1 MIKMDDFEQFKV
13 TFFAECSELLAE
25 LEGDLDLLKGDS
37 YEKETLNSIF
47 RAVHS
52 IKAGAGAFK
61 FDALV
66 KFSHSFEA
74 LLDLLRN
81 EEIPVIEAVVA
92 VLFRAS
98 DVLAAMVDLA
108 RNDQEPEA
116 EFGKNVLAEID
127 ALRFGSAGGS
137 QSAGPASATA
147 DAGQVPEADDEPSEC
162 TYRIR
167 FVPGAEMFLH
177 ANEPLL
183 LIRELKSLGDLSVTP
198 SLERLPDLES
208 ADPEQAYLSWE
219 FVLRASCSLAD
230 VEEVFEFVVDDAE
243 LVIEREL
250 QETPS
255 TTVADKS
262 DPDPTVAASGTP
274 VAQASS
280 GRSTQVSSIRV
291 DLDRIDRL
299 VNMVGELVIT
309 QSMLSQQTNDFPEER
324 FVPVVR
330 GLEELALHTRELQES
345 VMAIRMQPVKSV
357 FARMPRLVRELST
370 TLSKKVRLDVFGENT
385 EVDKTV
391 VEEISDPITHMI
403 RNSLDHGLETP
414 EERLAAGK
422 PEEGTIQLSAEHRSG
437 RILIVI
443 RDDGRGINREVVL
456 RKARER
462 GIVAPE
468 QQLTNEEI
476 DNLIFAPG
484 FSTADEVTDVSGR
497 GVGMDVVKRNV
508 QSLGGR
514 INIQSTPGAG
524 TSFTMLLPL
533 TLAVMDGMIV
543 AVGQEKYVLPI
554 TAIVECLR
562 PQRQALSRLPNGQE
576 LVQVRG
582 EYIPLVYLCRAF
594 HLDNA
599 VQDPTRGLVV
609 LVDSDRFGRI
619 GIVVDELLGQQ
630 QVVIKSLEA
639 NYDPVPGLSGATILG
654 NGRVA
659 AILDVEGLCE
669 DGGQNPVSAVRM
681 QEASLAHE
689 ANRNPEA
696 NHHHQTREASQ

>member
-1 MIKMDDFEQFKV
+1 MDDFEQFKV
-13 TFFAECSELLAE
+13 TFFSECAELLAD
-25 LEGDLDLLKGDS
+25 LESDLEDLQSGN

-61 FDALV
+61 FQALV
-66 KFSHSFEA
+66 KFSHAFEA

-81 EEIPVIEAVVA
+81 DEIPVIEAVVT

-98 DVLAAMVDLA
+98 DVLAQMIEMA
-108 RNDQEPEA
+108 RGGEEPET
-116 EFGKNVLAEID
+116 GYGSDVLAEID
-127 ALRFGSAGGS
+127 ALRFARGSGGS
-137 QSAGPASATA
+137 PAETASGKPDPNQAATTDSA
-147 DAGQVPEADDEPSEC
+147 PSES

-167 FVPGAEMFLH
+167 FIPRAEMFQH

-183 LIRELKSLGDLSVTP
+183 LVREMKQLGALKATP
-198 SLERLPDLES
+198 SLDRLPTLDSL
-208 ADPEQAYLSWE
+208 DPEQAYLSWDFE
-219 FVLRASCSLAD
+219 LTSTCTPED
-230 VEEVFEFVVDDAE
+230 VEEVFEFVIDDAE
-243 LVIEREL
+243 LVIERETA
-250 QETPS
+250 EEE
-255 TTVADKS
+255 VATQVGAD
-262 DPDPTVAASGTP
+262 DPTP
-274 VAQASS
+274 VAQETQSAKTPA
-280 GRSTQVSSIRV
+280 GRSAQVSSIRV

-309 QSMLSQQTNDFPEER
+309 QSMLSQQTNDLPEER

-370 TLSKKVRLDVFGENT
+370 QLSKKVHLEVSGENT

-422 PEEGTIQLSAEHRSG
+422 PEQGVIHLSAEHRSG
-437 RILIVI
+437 RILIII

-462 GIVAPE
+462 GIVGSE

-484 FSTADEVTDVSGR
+484 FSTAEAVTDVSGR

-524 TSFTMLLPL
+524 TCFTMMLPL

-543 AVGQEKYVLPI
+543 AAGSEKYVLPI

-562 PQRQALSRLPNGQE
+562 PQREALSRLPNGQE

-582 EYIPLVYLCRAF
+582 EYIPLVYLSRAF
-594 HLDNA
+594 RLDNA
-599 VQDPTRGLVV
+599 VQDPSEGLVV
-609 LVDSDRFGRI
+609 LVDSDRYGRI

-669 DGGQNPVSAVRM
+669 DSGPDLGSAARM
-681 QEASLAHE
+681 QGASLAHDSM
-689 ANRNPEA
+689 NN
-696 NHHHQTREASQ
+696 QFQVREASQ

>member
-1 MIKMDDFEQFKV
+1 MDDFEQFKS
-13 TFFAECSELLAE
+13 TFFAECSELLADLENDLE
-25 LEGDLDLLKGDS
+25 LLQGEFYD
-37 YEKETLNSIF
+37 KETLNSIF

-52 IKAGAGAFK
+52 IKAGAGAFQFK
-61 FDALV
+61 ALV
-66 KFSHSFEA
+66 KFSHAFEA

-81 EEIPVIEAVVA
+81 DEIPVVEAVVT
-92 VLFRAS
+92 VLFHAS
-98 DVLAAMVDLA
+98 DVLAQMIELA
-108 RNDQEPEA
+108 RDGQEPESGYGA
-116 EFGKNVLAEID
+116 ETLAELD
-127 ALRFGSAGGS
+127 AIRFTARP
-137 QSAGPASATA
+137 ADAAASANA
-147 DAGQVPEADDEPSEC
+147 ASPDAALSNGEDAPDGMTTFLIKFLP
-162 TYRIR
+162 R
-167 FVPGAEMFLH
+167 AEMFQH

-183 LIRELKSLGDLSVTP
+183 LVREMAQLGQLSATP
-198 SLERLPDLES
+198 SLDRLPDLDTI
-208 ADPEQAYLSWE
+208 DPEQAYLSWD
-219 FVLRASCSLAD
+219 FVLKAACSIQD

-243 LVIEREL
+243 LTIEIEKSEAPAAIEVTEESAL
-250 QETPS
+250 PAGVES
-255 TTVADKS
+255 KNAD
-262 DPDPTVAASGTP
+262 TR
-274 VAQASS
+274 S
-280 GRSTQVSSIRV
+280 GRPAQVSSIRV

-309 QSMLSQQTNDFPEER
+309 QSMLSQQTNDMPEER

-357 FARMPRLVRELST
+357 FARMPRLVRELAT
-370 TLSKKVRLDVFGENT
+370 QLSKKVRLEISGENT

-414 EERLAAGK
+414 EERIAAGK
-422 PEEGTIQLSAEHRSG
+422 PEEGVITLSAEHRSG

-443 RDDGRGINREVVL
+443 RDDGKGINREVVL

-468 QQLTNEEI
+468 QNLSNEEI
-476 DNLIFAPG
+476 DNLIFAAG
-484 FSTADEVTDVSGR
+484 FSTADAVTDVSGR

-524 TSFTMLLPL
+524 TSFTMMLPL

-543 AVGQEKYVLPI
+543 AVGGEKYVLPI

-562 PQRQALSRLPNGQE
+562 PQREALSRLPNGLE

-594 HLDNA
+594 RLNGGI
-599 VQDPTRGLVV
+599 QNPSEGLVV

-669 DGGQNPVSAVRM
+669 DSGTDLGSA
-681 QEASLAHE
+681 ASIQGASRAHE
-689 ANRNPEA
+689 VATSQNE
-696 NHHHQTREASQ
+696 TREASQ